1 MTFGSD
7 DPANRPPSR
16 EAKAASRLMVHDE
29 YPQTPEERELAEKR
43 AALALLETE
52 LVERELELSTLQ
64 QELASFEAE
73 YLRIVGTRYADLDEI
88 NAQIKEAQATRL
100 PGDESAQEEAHA
112 ARETAAASAAE
123 MGRESHLEAP
133 VPFHPSASLKSLY
146 KSAARRLHPD
156 LAATDEQRQRRHE
169 WMVKLNEAYK
179 NQDEAAL
186 QALIAEWDT
195 SPDAVEGE
203 GVGSDLVRVIRQ
215 ATSVKKRLED
225 LSQAIDT
232 LKASDLWA
240 LHAKWQAAREAG
252 RDLFAEQVAEIDR
265 QIADARQ
272 VLADLQE
279 QAT

>member
-1 MTFGSD
+1 
-7 DPANRPPSR
+7 
-16 EAKAASRLMVHDE
+16 MVLE
-29 YPQTPEERELAEKR
+29 KPQTPEERELAEKR

-52 LVERELELSTLQ
+52 LVEQELEVSTLQ

-73 YLRIVGTRYADLDEI
+73 YLRIVGSRYADLDELT
-88 NAQIKEAQATRL
+88 ARIKETYAAQQPA
-100 PGDESAQEEAHA
+100 DETVQDEART

-123 MGRESHLEAP
+123 MGRQDHLEVP
-133 VPFHPSASLKSLY
+133 VPFDPSASLKSLY
-146 KSAARRLHPD
+146 KSVARKLHPD

-169 WMVKLNEAYK
+169 WMVKLTEAYK
-179 NQDEAAL
+179 RQDEGAL
-186 QALIAEWDT
+186 QALVAEWDA

-215 ATSVKKRLED
+215 IARVKKRLET
-225 LSQAIDT
+225 LSQTIDT

-240 LHAKWQAAREAG
+240 LRAKSEAALEAG
-252 RDLFAEQVAEIDR
+252 RNLLEERATELDR

-272 VLADLQE
+272 VLSDSQE